1 MSLPE
6 LRFVLHWILH
16 GTVPADGSQRVV
28 TIRQELDKNAG
39 KREREPRFWEIAPY
53 SWEGGSLAISQNVA
67 FNLHVAL
74 TALVI

>member
-16 GTVPADGSQRVV
+16 GTVPADGSQRVA

-39 KREREPRFWEIAPY
+39 KRERESPDSGRLLRTLGK
-53 SWEGGSLAISQNVA
+53 EGLWLSLRMWLLIC
-67 FNLHVAL
+67 
-74 TALVI
+74 T